1 MAGGGDLQDRK
12 GRPRLGQ
19 SQVRTYTAVNRHT
32 ALTALAGLRQACA
45 RALHAA
51 ESGDQDI
58 DHDAGPAS
66 PTGDAGRDPKPD
78 PAHRRPAQTNPVD
91 LADPGIPLGDS
102 PVPVTADQPRPADLG
117 HIKLSVA
124 EHHRLH
130 HLARQKAAGL
140 LTAAAEAF
148 HLHWSRLRRR
158 HQAIARWHHYRR
170 RLREAL
176 DTG

>member
-1 MAGGGDLQDRK
+1 MRGKHQLQGHYRWRVEETFKTGKDV
-12 GRPRLGQ
+12 LGWDQ

-32 ALTALAGLRQACA
+32 ALTALAQLRHVAA
-45 RALHAA
+45 RALHTATPGHHDQPDDH
-51 ESGDQDI
+51 GDDR
-58 DHDAGPAS
+58 HDDQGGPSA
-66 PTGDAGRDPKPD
+66 RDPG
-78 PAHRRPAQTNPVD
+78 
-91 LADPGIPLGDS
+91 PGVPRGDS
-102 PVPVTADQPRPADLG
+102 PVPVTAGQPRPADLG

-124 EHHRLH
+124 EHRRLY
-130 HLARQKAAGL
+130 HLARLKAAGL